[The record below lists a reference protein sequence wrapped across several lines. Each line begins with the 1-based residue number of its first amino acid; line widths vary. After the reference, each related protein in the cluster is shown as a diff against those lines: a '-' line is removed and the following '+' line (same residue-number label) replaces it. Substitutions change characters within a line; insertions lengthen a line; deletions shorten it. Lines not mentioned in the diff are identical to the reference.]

1 MGKTKPPYPEEFK
14 QEAVRLVKTSD
25 RPLSQIANEL
35 GVAWET
41 LRKWVR
47 QSDIDEGTLQGL
59 STDDHEE
66 LRRLRRENR
75 ILQQEREVL
84 KKAAAFFAKES
95 EIR

>member
-25 RPLSQIANEL
+25 RPLSQIGNEL